1 MSEFCVK
8 CVEKEAQM
16 EVMFTKLNQEI
27 QMLRSRI
34 DKLEN
39 DNERLALD
47 VAFYGGNVINLSCD
61 NK

>member
-16 EVMFTKLNQEI
+16 EVVITKFQQEI
-27 QMLRSRI
+27 ETLKQRVA
-34 DKLEN
+34 KLESE
-39 DNERLALD
+39 NEALVMD
-47 VAFYGGNVINLSCD
+47 VAFYGGNLTNLSCN

>member
-8 CVEKEAQM
+8 CVEKDAQM
-16 EVMFTKLNQEI
+16 EVMFTKFNQEI
-27 QMLRSRI
+27 ETLKARI
-34 DKLEN
+34 QKLEN
-39 DNERLALD
+39 DNESLALD